1 MDAAVKAEQIINESL
16 TRIITAPDLH
26 TAINDMLAAIGS
38 HSGADRCYIFR
49 YTAAHFSRATCEY
62 EWCRKG
68 IRSVRATLQD
78 AAMPDI
84 DAWKEQI
91 QSETAIAIS
100 DVDELPKKF
109 YSETEH
115 LRNLN
120 IRSALVAGIRIN
132 GEIYGFV
139 SMDFIRERRIFSD
152 SDIQMVYSIAKLFQ
166 LARERFLNK
175 AVQPDTAENREREK
189 I

>member
-1 MDAAVKAEQIINESL
+1 M
-16 TRIITAPDLH
+16 T
-26 TAINDMLAAIGS
+26 
-38 HSGADRCYIFR
+38 
-49 YTAAHFSRATCEY
+49 
-62 EWCRKG
+62 
-68 IRSVRATLQD
+68 
-78 AAMPDI
+78 
-84 DAWKEQI
+84 
-91 QSETAIAIS
+91 
-100 DVDELPKKF
+100 F

-189 I
+189 SDGSFLFPPAEIETERNRIFLEK